1 MNRILTVIYNLV
13 GTARVKIVRKK
24 TMNAHYLNGMADIDL
39 SFNGHNSL
47 VSYEEELN
55 RHFDDFEMDIEEE
68 MGRRQSMNEMFAQL
82 HRYRRNVT
90 DKLLMLF
97 PSQNKE
103 QFLFERVVIEKSIL
117 LNEKPEKRL
126 LDRILLF
133 MQVQERLLKR
143 IELYLMDCL
152 GQLQTLLQLGQL
164 TVRPAEVDNR
174 AESTND
180 PSIWKWNNSKSN
192 LLELIYGIYLAGL
205 IVNKN
210 NEQKATLD
218 SLVQYFSQQFNV
230 NLPQPQGLLAALKR
244 RKKEDTSLL
253 QQMQLKIKES
263 RSG

>member
-24 TMNAHYLNGMADIDL
+24 TMNAHYLNGMADIEV
-39 SFNGHNSL
+39 SFNGHNSIA
-47 VSYEEELN
+47 SYEEELN
-55 RHFDDFEMDIEEE
+55 CHFNDFELDIEEE
-68 MGRRQSMNEMFAQL
+68 MGQRQSRGEMFDVL
-82 HRYRRNVT
+82 HRYRRKVA

-97 PSQNKE
+97 PNHNKE

-117 LNEKPEKRL
+117 FNEKPDKQL

-143 IELYLMDCL
+143 IEHYLADCL

-164 TVRPAEVDNR
+164 TIRPAEVDNR
-174 AESTND
+174 GEST
-180 PSIWKWNNSKSN
+180 SELSVWKWNNSKSN

-218 SLVQYFSQQFNV
+218 SLVQYFSQQFNI